1 MTQQQRRA
9 SRHQSEGERRQ
20 ARAQR
25 ILDAATTLILRYG
38 FHKTT
43 IEDIAR
49 EAGVGKGT
57 LYLHWSTREALFDAL
72 MLREKIAMAA
82 DIQQRLAGDPA
93 GASLRGLLKHA
104 ALALLHR
111 PLLKA
116 VLLRDTQVFGT
127 WVGREQSSELSTD
140 VLAGFTSYLEMLRT
154 QGLVRRDQSLHT
166 QAALFGSI
174 FLGFFQARPLL
185 PDAFRP
191 SEEEL
196 AELMAE
202 TGHRTLEPAD
212 PTPSAAL
219 EIASHTLTQYLDRSV
234 ARAQEELHEDAEQE
248 FKDNRT
254 TAQMTRRA
262 RGRKG
267 GRARKLK
274 TATQLAQARL
284 LYADK
289 TRSIH
294 EICSALGVSR
304 ATFYRS
310 IREARQEEL

>member
-9 SRHQSEGERRQ
+9 RRHRSEGEWRE
-20 ARAQR
+20 ARSQR
-25 ILDAATTLILRYG
+25 ILDAATILILRYG
-38 FHKTT
+38 YHKTT
-43 IEDIAR
+43 LEDIAR
-49 EAGVGKGT
+49 EAGVSKGT
-57 LYLHWSTREALFDAL
+57 LYLHWKTREALFAEL
-72 MLREKIAMAA
+72 MLREKVAMAA
-82 DIQQRLAGDPA
+82 DIQQRLARDPD
-93 GASLRGLLKHA
+93 GATLRGLLKHA
-104 ALALLHR
+104 ALALLRR

-116 VLLRDTQVFGT
+116 IVLRDTQVFGT
-127 WVGREQSSELSTD
+127 WVGHEQSSALSTE
-140 VLAGFTSYLEMLRT
+140 VLAGFTTYLEMLRA
-154 QGLVRRDQSLHT
+154 QALVRTDLSLHT

-185 PDAFRP
+185 PDVFKP

-202 TGHRTLEPAD
+202 TVHRTLEPAD
-212 PTPSAAL
+212 PIPSAAL

-234 ARAQEELHEDAEQE
+234 GRAQVQLHAHSEQE
-248 FKDNRT
+248 FEDNQP
-254 TAQMTRRA
+254 TAQIARRA

-274 TATQLAQARL
+274 TAAQLAQARL

-289 TRSIH
+289 TRSIQQ
-294 EICSALGVSR
+294 ICSALGVSR

-310 IREARQEEL
+310 IREGGQEEL